1 VHTPVKLVVLQ
12 FIAAAFAGA
21 APGAADLEFF
31 EKQVRPVLA
40 ENCFACHSSKALSV
54 FANLRLDSRAGVLKG
69 GDQGPVVTPGDPG
82 ASKLIR
88 MLRGEGMQMPPTG
101 KLADDKIAA
110 MERWIELGLPWPEE
124 AAPAPDPSAKFDL
137 EARRAEH
144 WAWQPV
150 RKPAV
155 PTVQA
160 DAWPLNE
167 VDRFLLAK
175 LESEGLQPAGDAD
188 RRTFIRRATFD
199 LTGLP
204 PTPAEIDA
212 FLADGAPD
220 AYDKLVDRLL
230 ESPHFGEAWAR
241 HWMDLVRYAESH
253 GSEGDP
259 DTPFA
264 WRYRDYLVRAFNAD
278 VPYDQLIREHLAGDL
293 LAKPRLNPE
302 LQINESVLGT
312 AHLRL
317 VEHGFQPVDPWED
330 RVKWADNQ
338 IDVFAKA
345 FQGLTVSCARCHD
358 HKFDAISQKDYYALF
373 GVFKGARPTQRA
385 IDTPEHLNLN
395 RDRLVEIKRELRD
408 KLADVWS
415 EKARGLGQALLDGK
429 MTKAL
434 EDALETPDHPLA
446 PWAVLRE
453 KSGPAFQ
460 QSWQAFET
468 SWRDEMA
475 AREAYNATG
484 FAEQWDVRKP
494 EDYAKWLRHG
504 TGLPDAP
511 TPAGEFEVPPDGAQL
526 VSRIYPAG
534 VYTNLVSRKH
544 DGVLQ
549 SPRFKIDSDYIS
561 FEVSG
566 GNFSF
571 VQLIIENYAAP
582 RAGIYWLRY
591 SPKKDDKVWATWK
604 TDYWK
609 GFTAYIEYATLDG
622 ETHFLPDKEDSAARP
637 RVQPERDGRS
647 WFGAGRVV
655 FHDEDRTPRSL
666 EEPILAILEGGAPA
680 SAEALAARY
689 SEVLTAAV
697 EGWRM
702 GEMSD
707 QQAWLLDFCVRNGL
721 LPNGPQELD
730 GVRPLVAEYRKLEKQ
745 IPVAQRA
752 PGVIEEG
759 GPDQPLLVRGN
770 HKSPAEPVA
779 RRFLTALGGS
789 DYPDPRSARLR
800 LADEA
805 TSPDNP
811 LTARVAVNRI
821 WKYLFGDGIVRTE
834 DNFGKLGET
843 PTHPELLDWLAARF
857 VEQGWSVKK
866 TARLLATSRAYRMGS
881 LSSPAAVESDPDNR
895 LLSHMPIRRLEAESI
910 RDAILAVSDE
920 LDPKMFGPSIPV
932 YYAYDVGKT
941 KGDNPKGPLDGDGR
955 RAIYQEIRRNTHNPF
970 LEVFDLPKPA
980 STRGERDA
988 TNVPAQALT
997 MLNSPF
1003 VIGEAEKWAAK
1014 LTKRQGDTPAGRV
1027 DAMFEKALGRKPSAS
1042 ERDRAQ
1048 TYVAMLAAEHKADDP
1063 MESEPVWRD
1072 FAQSLFNLKEFLYLR

>member
-1 VHTPVKLVVLQ
+1 
-12 FIAAAFAGA
+12 
-21 APGAADLEFF
+21 
-31 EKQVRPVLA
+31 
-40 ENCFACHSSKALSV
+40 
-54 FANLRLDSRAGVLKG
+54 
-69 GDQGPVVTPGDPG
+69 
-82 ASKLIR
+82 
-88 MLRGEGMQMPPTG
+88 
-101 KLADDKIAA
+101 
-110 MERWIELGLPWPEE
+110 
-124 AAPAPDPSAKFDL
+124 
-137 EARRAEH
+137 
-144 WAWQPV
+144 
-150 RKPAV
+150 
-155 PTVQA
+155 
-160 DAWPLNE
+160 
-167 VDRFLLAK
+167 
-175 LESEGLQPAGDAD
+175 
-188 RRTFIRRATFD
+188 
-199 LTGLP
+199 
-204 PTPAEIDA
+204 
-212 FLADGAPD
+212 
-220 AYDKLVDRLL
+220 
-230 ESPHFGEAWAR
+230 
-241 HWMDLVRYAESH
+241 
-253 GSEGDP
+253 
-259 DTPFA
+259 
-264 WRYRDYLVRAFNAD
+264 
-278 VPYDQLIREHLAGDL
+278 
-293 LAKPRLNPE
+293 
-302 LQINESVLGT
+302 
-312 AHLRL
+312 
-317 VEHGFQPVDPWED
+317 
-330 RVKWADNQ
+330 
-338 IDVFAKA
+338 
-345 FQGLTVSCARCHD
+345 
-358 HKFDAISQKDYYALF
+358 
-373 GVFKGARPTQRA
+373 
-385 IDTPEHLNLN
+385 
-395 RDRLVEIKRELRD
+395 
-408 KLADVWS
+408 
-415 EKARGLGQALLDGK
+415 
-429 MTKAL
+429 
-434 EDALETPDHPLA
+434 
-446 PWAVLRE
+446 
-453 KSGPAFQ
+453 
-460 QSWQAFET
+460 
-468 SWRDEMA
+468 
-475 AREAYNATG
+475 
-484 FAEQWDVRKP
+484 
-494 EDYAKWLRHG
+494 
-504 TGLPDAP
+504 LPDAP

-591 SPKKDDKVWATWK
+591 SPKNDDKVWATWK